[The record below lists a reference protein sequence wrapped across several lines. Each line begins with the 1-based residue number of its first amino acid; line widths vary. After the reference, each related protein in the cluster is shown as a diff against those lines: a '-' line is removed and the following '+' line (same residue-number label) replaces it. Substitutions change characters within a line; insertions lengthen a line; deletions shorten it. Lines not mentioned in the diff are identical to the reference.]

1 MPFPDVPRSHGS
13 KPPPRS
19 VQTSPRSAGSS
30 WWVFSMISPL
40 SRSSTAQNV
49 CPSGPM
55 WTFAAQSITRSPK
68 APT

>member
-1 MPFPDVPRSHGS
+1 
-13 KPPPRS
+13 
-19 VQTSPRSAGSS
+19 
-30 WWVFSMISPL
+30 MISPL